1 MLQLFAKN
9 GRFKTRYGAWGA
21 KHKQIRKPGGI
32 CFDRENR
39 LYVADIQNR
48 RIHVLDPDFK
58 WLAYVSIPKSCG
70 KFSPMPDMLAVTTA
84 GDLLLANTEGWVKI
98 LKLSF

>member
-1 MLQLFAKN
+1 MTPLNRWL
-9 GRFKTRYGAWGA
+9 W
-21 KHKQIRKPGGI
+21 PGGMRKSMI
-32 CFDRENR
+32 PWTNHCF
-39 LYVADIQNR
+39 NR